1 MSGKYE
7 KLSALMDGET
17 NEFETRRLLQDAQ
30 GDQELSDTWRRYHL
44 ARSLMR
50 EQHIDCSVDIS
61 SSVMAELDSDSVSS
75 QVVQSKEHSFWKA
88 SASIAVAASVT
99 FAVLLGVQ
107 NFSATDARLTP
118 LDQAGVIDRSA
129 SRSGLLPTS
138 LLSAQSTDQPLSE
151 SIAVIRLSEG
161 LKSVIE
167 QHQRTV
173 ATDTESGWNVGWL
186 PLGYQ
191 PVGTQL
197 GEYTSTQV
205 FDRDGALLS
214 VSVTPKQRADAE
226 PGVYTQ
232 GALLAYGAAI
242 GSDYISV
249 VGEVS
254 LTEAQQVLNSVSKTE

>member
-1 MSGKYE
+1 MSDKYE

-17 NEFETRRLLQDAQ
+17 NEFETRRLLQDVQ
-30 GDQELSDTWRRYHL
+30 GDKELTDTWRRYHL

-50 EQHIDCSVDIS
+50 EQHIECSIDIS
-61 SSVMAELDSDSVSS
+61 SSVMAELDSDSAPTE
-75 QVVQSKEHSFWKA
+75 VVLPREHSFWKA
-88 SASIAVAASVT
+88 SASMAVAASVT

-129 SRSGLLPTS
+129 SRSGLVPTS
-138 LLSAQSTDQPLSE
+138 LSSPQSTGWSEDE
-151 SIAVIRLSEG
+151 SIEVIRLSEG
-161 LKSVIE
+161 LKSVID

-173 ATDTESGWNVGWL
+173 ATDTDSGWNVGWL

-197 GEYTSTQV
+197 GENISTRV
-205 FDRDGALLS
+205 FDRDGVLLS
-214 VSVTPKQRADAE
+214 VSIMHKERVGTE

-232 GALLAYGAAI
+232 GALLAYGTAV

-254 LTEAQQVLNSVSKTE
+254 LTEAQQILNSVSKAE

>member
-17 NEFETRRLLQDAQ
+17 NEFETRSLLQDAK
-30 GDQELSDTWRRYHL
+30 GDKELSDTWRRYHL

-50 EQHIDCSVDIS
+50 EQHVKCSIDIS
-61 SSVMAELDSDSVSS
+61 SNVMAELDSDSVSTEA
-75 QVVQSKEHSFWKA
+75 VPPKEHSFWKA
-88 SASIAVAASVT
+88 SASMAVAASVT

-107 NFSATDARLTP
+107 NFSATDTRLTP
-118 LDQAGVIDRSA
+118 QDQAGVIDRSA
-129 SRSGLLPTS
+129 SRSGLVPTS
-138 LLSAQSTDQPLSE
+138 LASAQSIGRSEGE
-151 SIAVIRLSEG
+151 SIEVIRLSEG
-161 LKSVIE
+161 LKSVID

-173 ATDTESGWNVGWL
+173 ATDVESGWNVGWL

-197 GEYTSTQV
+197 GENTSTQV
-205 FDRDGALLS
+205 FDKDGVLLS
-214 VSVTPKQRADAE
+214 VSIMPKQRVGAE

-232 GALLAYGAAI
+232 GALLAYGAAV

-254 LTEAQQVLNSVSKTE
+254 LTEAQQVLSSVSKPE